1 MKQCYL
7 CGASS
12 DIQEEL
18 DDSFVKCTGSCGP
31 YIITRR
37 ALDDLIKI
45 FGRKQSVIDRV
56 KVLREQD
63 KVRRIRISHDS
74 VSFVP

>member
-12 DIQEEL
+12 DIQEEF
-18 DDSFVKCTGSCGP
+18 DGFFVKCTGSCGP

-37 ALDDLIKI
+37 ALDDLTKI
-45 FGRKQSVIDRV
+45 FGRKQSAIDRV

>member
-12 DIQEEL
+12 DIQEEF
-18 DDSFVKCTGSCGP
+18 DGFFVKCTGSCGP
-31 YIITRR
+31 YIITRI
-37 ALDDLIKI
+37 ALGDLTKI
-45 FGRKQSVIDRV
+45 FGRKQSVIDGV

-74 VSFVP
+74 ESFVP

>member
-7 CGASS
+7 CGARS
-12 DIQEEL
+12 DIQEEY
-18 DDSFVKCTGSCGP
+18 DGFSVECTGSCGP
-31 YIITRR
+31 YIITRI
-37 ALDDLIKI
+37 ALGDLTKI
-45 FGRKQSVIDRV
+45 SGRKQSVIDRV
-56 KVLREQD
+56 KALREHD